1 MHVGFVLLNCDLG
14 AEEYI
19 LDELNQVSQI
29 KNAYVTFGAYDVIAE
44 IHAES
49 QEEFEKTVSMHIRR
63 LSRVVSTMTLNVV
76 TKTEWHLYA
85 QKMWKTLQQIEYSGI
100 VWALSHNDP
109 EPLVEHSIKKIQECG
124 VKKEDIKIVDAPKN
138 PQVGEI
144 VVQIW
149 PHELVIARIRTIRG
163 ESFISGT
170 EFTLELKS
178 DEHGNYID

>member
-1 MHVGFVLLNCDLG
+1 M
-14 AEEYI
+14 
-19 LDELNQVSQI
+19 
-29 KNAYVTFGAYDVIAE
+29 
-44 IHAES
+44 
-49 QEEFEKTVSMHIRR
+49 
-63 LSRVVSTMTLNVV
+63 
-76 TKTEWHLYA
+76 
-85 QKMWKTLQQIEYSGI
+85 QQIQYSGI

>member
-1 MHVGFVLLNCDLG
+1 MHIGFVLLNCDLG

-19 LDELNQVSQI
+19 LDELQQITQI
-29 KNAYVTFGAYDVIAE
+29 KNAYVTFGAYDIIAE
-44 IHAES
+44 IHAET
-49 QEEFEKTVSMHIRR
+49 QEEFEKTVSMNIRR

-76 TKTEWHLYA
+76 AHNEWHLYEL
-85 QKMWKTLQQIEYSGI
+85 KMLKVLKQIEYSGT

-124 VKKEDIKIVDAPKN
+124 VQKEDIKIVDAPNN
-138 PQVGEI
+138 PKVGEI

-170 EFTLELKS
+170 EFTVELKT
-178 DEHGNYID
+178 DESGKYIE